1 MKKFITGAALSAVLL
16 AGSALADDKK
26 KYANPPVK
34 EPQVFTTEKS
44 GTFGGKKI
52 NYRTIAGDPFTYMEN
67 GEADATFFAY
77 EYIKKDVKDPST
89 RPVTFVFNGGPG
101 SASMWLHMGVF
112 GPKRAVIPSDPDDD
126 GAAPYKVM
134 DNPETVL
141 DATDLVFIDPI
152 GTGMSRS
159 LGDNNPQKHWGVLE
173 DGKSVARFIRQWVQ
187 NNNRWNSPK
196 FIAGES
202 YGTVRSAVLADELT
216 NRHNISL
223 NGIMLISAVLDYQN
237 SRIQDGSIMSYVSFL
252 PSYAATAWY
261 HNKLPNKPANLE
273 AFLDE
278 VREFAAGEYAHAL
291 IQGNRLNA
299 AQEQAIIDKLH
310 AYTGLKKQYL
320 KNTNMRIHVFRFFKE
335 LMRDEGKVVGRL
347 DSRYLGEE
355 PDAAGEFF
363 SGDPFAYASGNA
375 FNVAINSHLTDFMG
389 VDFSKPELGRRIYNM
404 SARASKGWKWNWNV
418 WGKSVPNGGR
428 FVNVI
433 PYLGKAMRRNKDMGV
448 LVTSGYYDFATPF
461 FGAENA
467 LAEVDIV
474 KDLVEYTYY
483 EAGHM
488 MYVHEPSRLKFL
500 NDIRDFIKK
509 YE

>member
-1 MKKFITGAALSAVLL
+1 
-16 AGSALADDKK
+16 
-26 KYANPPVK
+26 
-34 EPQVFTTEKS
+34 
-44 GTFGGKKI
+44 
-52 NYRTIAGDPFTYMEN
+52 MEN

-141 DATDLVFIDPI
+141 DVTDLVFIDPI

-216 NRHNISL
+216 NRHNIGL

-278 VREFAAGEYAHAL
+278 CA
-291 IQGNRLNA
+291 
-299 AQEQAIIDKLH
+299 
-310 AYTGLKKQYL
+310 
-320 KNTNMRIHVFRFFKE
+320 RIR
-335 LMRDEGKVVGRL
+335 
-347 DSRYLGEE
+347 
-355 PDAAGEFF
+355 
-363 SGDPFAYASGNA
+363 
-375 FNVAINSHLTDFMG
+375 
-389 VDFSKPELGRRIYNM
+389 GRRLCP
-404 SARASKGWKWNWNV
+404 R
-418 WGKSVPNGGR
+418 
-428 FVNVI
+428 
-433 PYLGKAMRRNKDMGV
+433 
-448 LVTSGYYDFATPF
+448 
-461 FGAENA
+461 
-467 LAEVDIV
+467 
-474 KDLVEYTYY
+474 TY
-483 EAGHM
+483 
-488 MYVHEPSRLKFL
+488 SRQPPDRSTGTG
-500 NDIRDFIKK
+500 NHR
-509 YE
+509 